1 MQIKE
6 VKPINFLF
14 FRTETRVDELAN
26 FLPMA
31 KELFKEAVQLDLW
44 VTGPVHWHYY
54 GFTGQTEP
62 FILEIALP
70 VSALPE
76 RYDGKFHC
84 KRTEPFRCVS
94 AFHEGSWTEIPV
106 TYGRIM
112 QYVQSNNLETILI
125 NRELY
130 INTDFNHPDANVTE
144 IQLGVASSLR
154 PDTPN

>member
-14 FRTETRVDELAN
+14 FRTETTVGELNN
-26 FLPMA
+26 FLATA
-31 KELFKEAVQLDLW
+31 KELFKEAVKLDLW

-54 GFTGQTEP
+54 GFIAPSEP

-76 RYDGKFHC
+76 SYDGKFHC
-84 KRTEPFRCVS
+84 KRTEIFHCVS
-94 AFHEGSWTEIPV
+94 TLHEGSWTEMPIA
-106 TYGRIM
+106 YGRLM
-112 QYVQSNNLETILI
+112 EYVHANSLQTIAI

-130 INTDFNHPDANVTE
+130 INADFNDPDANVTE
-144 IQLGVASSLR
+144 IQLGVSAV
-154 PDTPN
+154 